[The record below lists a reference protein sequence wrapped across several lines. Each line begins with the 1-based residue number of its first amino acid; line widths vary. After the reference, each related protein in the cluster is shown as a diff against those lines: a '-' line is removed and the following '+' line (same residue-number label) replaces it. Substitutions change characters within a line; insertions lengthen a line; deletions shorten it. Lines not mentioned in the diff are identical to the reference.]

1 MKYYKKTTKRHNM
14 KKTKTK
20 KRKLKG
26 GGVID
31 YFTSASVNIPG
42 LGSVGKCQSKQI
54 YENGVWKE
62 QKCYMSPVG
71 PVYKTVENNAANNA
85 VSNDTKPWY
94 KFW

>member
-1 MKYYKKTTKRHNM
+1 MKYYKKGTKRHNM

-26 GGVID
+26 GGFMD

-62 QKCYMSPVG
+62 QKCYMSPFG

-85 VSNDTKPWY
+85 VSTDTKPWY
-94 KFW
+94 NFW

>member
-1 MKYYKKTTKRHNM
+1 M
-14 KKTKTK
+14 
-20 KRKLKG
+20 
-26 GGVID
+26 D

-62 QKCYMSPVG
+62 QKCYMSPFG

-85 VSNDTKPWY
+85 VSTDTKPWY
-94 KFW
+94 NFW

>member
-1 MKYYKKTTKRHNM
+1 MKNYKTLKRSS

-20 KRKLKG
+20 KRKSKG
-26 GGVID
+26 GGFLD

-42 LGSVGKCQSKQI
+42 FGSVGKCQSKQI

-62 QKCYMSPVG
+62 QKCYMTPVG
-71 PVYKTVENNAANNA
+71 PVYKTVDNDNTTGNAA
-85 VSNDTKPWY
+85 STDTKPWY